1 MLIIVYIYIAFI
13 FVKFLGMHHVASL
26 SSSSFIYITFFS
38 DEFAHI
44 YIYIMKILDKSLL
57 LHIVGPFCIN
67 LIQRLFDR
75 EESKLII
82 SQKLK
87 STKQKDKKDKS
98 TIKILIICNSL

>member
-1 MLIIVYIYIAFI
+1 M
-13 FVKFLGMHHVASL
+13 SL
-26 SSSSFIYITFFS
+26 
-38 DEFAHI
+38 HI